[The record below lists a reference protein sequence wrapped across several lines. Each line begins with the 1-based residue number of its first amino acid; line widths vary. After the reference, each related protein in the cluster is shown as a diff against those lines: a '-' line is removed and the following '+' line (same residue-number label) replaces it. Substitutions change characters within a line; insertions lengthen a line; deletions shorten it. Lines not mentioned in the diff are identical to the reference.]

1 MLQTLNKQLRR
12 NLLVLFTAGLL
23 FWCSIGFLL
32 PTLPL
37 YIQQVGATKQQIGIV
52 MGSFAIGMLLF
63 RGWMGE
69 LSDRQG
75 RKLALLIGAS
85 VVGIA
90 PLGYLA
96 VNSVPLLMLLR
107 TFHGISI
114 AAFTTPYLALVVDF
128 TPVNKRGEI
137 IGYMSLVT
145 PLGVAIGPAVG
156 AYLQADM
163 GYAALFFA
171 SSLSGV
177 MAFLCI
183 LSVTNPPIQERPE
196 TEKQRRFWQILAS
209 PRVQIPS
216 LVMFLVGLD
225 FGIVHT
231 FIPLFIQEAGVELNA
246 GLFYAVAAIA
256 SFSVRLF
263 CARASDRFGRGLFV
277 TISLALYGLG
287 MFVIWQANDVN
298 TFLWGAFLEGGGSG
312 TVIPMIAA
320 MMSDRS
326 QAHERG
332 QIFAVCIMGLDLGIA
347 IAGPIIGYVAEQY
360 GYRNTFALATLL
372 TSCATFIFLTL
383 SSNGIHNSL
392 RFALGK
398 GKDFYAL
405 NSNPSV

>member
-23 FWCSIGFLL
+23 FWCSIGSLL

-63 RGWMGE
+63 RGWMGR
-69 LSDRQG
+69 LSDRHG

-85 VVGIA
+85 VVAIA

-114 AAFTTPYLALVVDF
+114 AAFTTAYLALVVDL

-137 IGYMSLVT
+137 IGYMSLVN

-156 AYLQADM
+156 GYLQADM
-163 GYAALFFA
+163 GYAALFSA

-183 LSVTNPPIQERPE
+183 LSVTNPPIQERPQ

-209 PRVQIPS
+209 PRVKIPS

-231 FIPLFIQEAGVELNA
+231 FIPLFIQDTGVELNA

-263 CARASDRFGRGLFV
+263 SGRASDRFGRGLFV
-277 TISLALYGLG
+277 TISLALYALG
-287 MFVIWQANDVN
+287 MFFIWQANDVN
-298 TFLWGAFLEGGGSG
+298 TFLWGAFLEGAGSG
-312 TVIPMIAA
+312 TVIPMIAT

-347 IAGPIIGYVAEQY
+347 IAGPIIGYVAQQY

-372 TSCATFIFLTL
+372 TLCATFIFLTL
-383 SSNGIHNSL
+383 SSKGIQNSL

-405 NSNPSV
+405 NNNPSV